1 MYPKKWFRGLAV
13 AVVAGGVL
21 APAPALAGGPAP
33 TPDGGAGAAGVI
45 LATTDE
51 IRAMAAADGNEV
63 VTFSAKPSGRAGVQ
77 YTITCYPRFTLPYGP
92 DTAGSSVTVDSFV
105 YCDDWVHSISLRPQI
120 YRSNSLITSALYTV
134 AYVNFVAGS
143 VSTPCLPGTYFSAI
157 SAVMARYDAYP
168 PVLQV
173 SLRSPDVHFNC
184 TGSAPP
190 PPPPPPAGVT
200 VTNPG
205 NQFNYVWDTVSLQMH
220 ASGGTGTYAWS
231 ATGLPTGLVLNS
243 STGLITGNVRTVGTY
258 TTTVTAT
265 SGGQTGSISF
275 TWYVQSEPCPRC

>member
-1 MYPKKWFRGLAV
+1 MQRKWSARGRSLTVIAASAALAV
-13 AVVAGGVL
+13 LAVG
-21 APAPALAGGPAP
+21 APPATAAPP
-33 TPDGGAGAAGVI
+33 TDTTTNVV

-63 VTFSAKPSGRAGVQ
+63 VTFSAKPSGRAGAQ
-77 YTITCYPRFTLPYGP
+77 YTITCYPRFTMPYGP

-120 YRSNSLITSALYTV
+120 YRSNSLVASALYTV

-143 VSTPCLPGTYFSAI
+143 VSTPCLPGSYFSAI
-157 SAVMARYDAYP
+157 TAVMARYDAYP

-173 SLRSPDVHFNC
+173 SLRLPDTSFTC
-184 TGSAPP
+184 AGA

-200 VTNPG
+200 VTSPG
-205 NQFNYVWDTVSLQMH
+205 NQFNYVWDSVSLQMH

-258 TTTVTAT
+258 TTTLTAT
-265 SGGQTGSISF
+265 SGGQTGSTSF
-275 TWYVQSEPCPRC
+275 TWYVQSEPCPHC

>member
-1 MYPKKWFRGLAV
+1 MQRKWSARCRSLTVIAASAALAV
-13 AVVAGGVL
+13 LAVG
-21 APAPALAGGPAP
+21 APPATAAPP
-33 TPDGGAGAAGVI
+33 TDTTTNVV

-63 VTFSAKPSGRAGVQ
+63 VTFSAKPSGRAGAQ
-77 YTITCYPRFTLPYGP
+77 YTITCYPRFTMPYGP

-120 YRSNSLITSALYTV
+120 YRSNSLVASALYTV

-143 VSTPCLPGTYFSAI
+143 VSTPCLPGSYFSAI
-157 SAVMARYDAYP
+157 TAVMARYDAYP

-173 SLRSPDVHFNC
+173 SLRLPDTSFTC
-184 TGSAPP
+184 AGA

-205 NQFNYVWDTVSLQMH
+205 NQFNYVWDSVSLQMH

-258 TTTVTAT
+258 TTTLTAT
-265 SGGQTGSISF
+265 SGGQTGSTSF
-275 TWYVQSEPCPRC
+275 TWYVQSEPCPHC

>member
-1 MYPKKWFRGLAV
+1 MQRKWSARCRSLTMIAASAALAV
-13 AVVAGGVL
+13 LAVG
-21 APAPALAGGPAP
+21 APPATAAPP
-33 TPDGGAGAAGVI
+33 TDTTTNVV

-63 VTFSAKPSGRAGVQ
+63 VTFSAKPSGRAGAQ
-77 YTITCYPRFTLPYGP
+77 YTITCYPRFTMPYGP

-120 YRSNSLITSALYTV
+120 YRSNSLVASALYTV

-143 VSTPCLPGTYFSAI
+143 VSTPCLPGSYFSAI
-157 SAVMARYDAYP
+157 TAVMARYDAYP

-173 SLRSPDVHFNC
+173 SLRLPDTSFTC
-184 TGSAPP
+184 AGA

-200 VTNPG
+200 VTSPG
-205 NQFNYVWDTVSLQMH
+205 NQFNYVWDSVSLQMH

-258 TTTVTAT
+258 TTTLTAT
-265 SGGQTGSISF
+265 SGGQTGSTSF
-275 TWYVQSEPCPRC
+275 TWYVQSEPCPHC

>member
-1 MYPKKWFRGLAV
+1 MQRKWSARCRSLTVIAASAALAV
-13 AVVAGGVL
+13 LAVG
-21 APAPALAGGPAP
+21 APPATAAPP
-33 TPDGGAGAAGVI
+33 TDTTTNVV

-63 VTFSAKPSGRAGVQ
+63 VTFSAKPSGRAGAQ
-77 YTITCYPRFTLPYGP
+77 YTITCYPRFTMPYGP

-120 YRSNSLITSALYTV
+120 YRSNSLVASALYTV

-143 VSTPCLPGTYFSAI
+143 VSTPCLPGSYFSAI
-157 SAVMARYDAYP
+157 TAVMARYDAYP

-173 SLRSPDVHFNC
+173 SLRLPDTSFTC
-184 TGSAPP
+184 AGA

-200 VTNPG
+200 VTSPG
-205 NQFNYVWDTVSLQMH
+205 NQFNYVWDSVSLQMH

-258 TTTVTAT
+258 TTTLTAT
-265 SGGQTGSISF
+265 SGGQTGSTSF
-275 TWYVQSEPCPRC
+275 TWYVQSEPCPHC